1 MMWTHFRGLVT
12 SQISHLGAT
21 VIVQFCLCIT
31 KCQKYW
37 NY

>member
-12 SQISHLGAT
+12 SQISDLGAT
-21 VIVQFCLCIT
+21 VIVHLCFCVR

-37 NY
+37 RY